1 MQTIAPPPPTLTPSH
16 RFNRFNKKSVQI
28 RAIRVRSPSS
38 NKLSQSILL
47 YIYVKKAR
55 TNNRSHFKCFHN
67 GIILIVNRFRFCI
80 GKFMVFFN
88 EKQKNMNKC
97 AIISFFSVNLGKIS
111 KNHNYELL
119 FRT

>member
-1 MQTIAPPPPTLTPSH
+1 MFCCFVANWLFCIIS
-16 RFNRFNKKSVQI
+16 
-28 RAIRVRSPSS
+28 
-38 NKLSQSILL
+38 
-47 YIYVKKAR
+47 
-55 TNNRSHFKCFHN
+55 FHN